1 MNDAQRLITIVAYL
15 LSEDGDNPE
24 YDRACA
30 EIVTEYL
37 GFPMDAK
44 DEVLHLLRVK
54 GGVNEPASVTEA
66 GVSRLL
72 EDRPEGCY
80 FLGDLSKGKAAAG
93 LSRHIVIVT
102 PENHQ
107 LGSYQVN
114 LCDDEADPQGSI
126 AEFGAGKT
134 EEIAWR
140 YALGAFFGPVDDEYQ
155 GDEWLSRFLNE
166 PEVNEP
172 ESVTEPYVLHYIS
185 ADGPGESATWSVY
198 REFYPSDGDESP
210 IEGTQ
215 VHVSRHATEYV
226 AAAEALRLQAQAN
239 KPASV
244 TEYQG
249 RHRS

>member
-1 MNDAQRLITIVAYL
+1 MNDSQRLITIVAYL

-54 GGVNEPASVTEA
+54 GGVNEP
-66 GVSRLL
+66 
-72 EDRPEGCY
+72 
-80 FLGDLSKGKAAAG
+80 
-93 LSRHIVIVT
+93 
-102 PENHQ
+102 
-107 LGSYQVN
+107 
-114 LCDDEADPQGSI
+114 
-126 AEFGAGKT
+126 
-134 EEIAWR
+134 
-140 YALGAFFGPVDDEYQ
+140 
-155 GDEWLSRFLNE
+155 
-166 PEVNEP
+166 EVNEP

-185 ADGPGESATWSVY
+185 ADGPGESAPWSVY

-226 AAAEALRLQAQAN
+226 AAAEAFRLQAQAN